1 VENFVEN
8 ANPRQ
13 KLNFYLSVWTK
24 TNKMGLDVG
33 DTLNL
38 ICKRN
43 TGSYLP
49 SGWFGANDW
58 MYKIV
63 DGKKIAVHK
72 SLNNR
77 ITNPFQHIGCDG
89 DFILDIKRRIV
100 VDDLKHEFAPAVNI
114 WAFFAPATLILN
126 RAHQPNLMP
135 MWDNL
140 DEVGKTIP
148 DWVYDGIEAVI
159 PDAYQFVLNSDPN
172 QQGHRYWTYLSHDD
186 KRSINSLNG
195 IRIRMGVCDKRR
207 MIKEYLQPILIFV
220 DEPVRDYIINWFTR
234 ENKPTKIDKIRQ
246 GGVRLAIHNRDYD
259 DNPHARLYKLEHTYD
274 NQSQYSLECEQSSVV
289 RTKKDY
295 WIPYFWI
302 TVAQSRDDDRY
313 SAHYYH
319 LGRLIKDGFSRRK
332 NSWQFIKDNSP
343 RLATIEQDHPKE
355 DWQKRHFESLITY

>member
-1 VENFVEN
+1 
-8 ANPRQ
+8 
-13 KLNFYLSVWTK
+13 
-24 TNKMGLDVG
+24 MGLDVG

-72 SLNNR
+72 SLHNR

-100 VDDLKHEFAPAVNI
+100 VDDLKHEFAPVINI
-114 WAFFAPATLILN
+114 WAFFAPTRFILP
-126 RAHQPNLMP
+126 HFPNFASQSIRN
-135 MWDNL
+135 NL

-148 DWVYDGIEAVI
+148 DWVYDGIEDAL

-172 QQGHRYWTYLSHDD
+172 LQGHRYWTYLSHDD
-186 KRSINSLNG
+186 KRCVNSLNG
-195 IRIRMGVCDKRR
+195 IRIKMGVCDKRR

-220 DEPVRDYIINWFTR
+220 DKPVRDYIINWFTR
-234 ENKPTKIDKIRQ
+234 QNELTKIDKIRL
-246 GGVRLAIHNRDYD
+246 GGRYLAIHDRDYD
-259 DNPHARLYKLEHTYD
+259 DNPHARLLKLEHTYD
-274 NQSQYSLECEQSSVV
+274 NQ
-289 RTKKDY
+289 
-295 WIPYFWI
+295 
-302 TVAQSRDDDRY
+302 
-313 SAHYYH
+313 
-319 LGRLIKDGFSRRK
+319 
-332 NSWQFIKDNSP
+332 DNSP